1 MRKTCPRALR
11 GALVVL
17 APLCLAFGVSTS
29 AKAESESWPTA
40 SLAEAGFTEDLG
52 EKIDAGVADGRFAGL
67 HAALLV
73 RNGKLV
79 LERYYEGEDEV
90 RGRPRGT
97 VDFGPEDLHD
107 LRSVTKSIVG
117 LLYGIA
123 LAEGSVPDL
132 DTPLLSAFAEYDD
145 LPDDPQRQRMTVAHA
160 LSMQLGTEWDEGLSY
175 ADPRNSETAMDRAPD
190 RYRYVLDR
198 PMVAEP
204 GTRWTYN
211 GGATAILARLI
222 EKGTGKPLADYAEDK
237 LFTPL
242 GIETYQWVKGRDG
255 AYIAA
260 SGLRLRPR
268 ALARIG
274 QMVLDGGRWEG
285 QQVVPADWLAQSFE
299 TRAQV
304 DQQVNYGY
312 QWWLGKQNGNG
323 KRWVGAFGN
332 GGQRLQIM
340 PRGNMLLVVT
350 AGNYNQPDAWKVPVG
365 VLLDA
370 VLPSIER

>member
-17 APLCLAFGVSTS
+17 APLCLAFGVS
-29 AKAESESWPTA
+29 AGADDPAEDWPTA
-40 SLAEAGFTEDLG
+40 SLAESGFSEELG
-52 EKIDAGVADGRFAGL
+52 EMIDVGVADGRFAGL
-67 HAALLV
+67 HAVLLV
-73 RNGKLV
+73 RHGKLV

-97 VDFGPEDLHD
+97 VDFGPGDLHD

-123 LAEGSVPDL
+123 LAEGSVPSPHK
-132 DTPLLSAFAEYDD
+132 PLLDAFPEYPDLAE
-145 LPDDPQRQRMTVAHA
+145 DPQRQSMTVAHA
-160 LSMQLGTEWDEGLSY
+160 LSMQLGTEWDESLSY
-175 ADPRNSETAMDRAPD
+175 ADPRNSEIAMDRAPD

-198 PMVAEP
+198 PMVTEP

-222 EKGTGKPLADYAEDK
+222 EKGTGKPLADYAEEK

-242 GIETYQWVKGRDG
+242 GIATYQWVKGRDG

-285 QQVVPADWLAQSFE
+285 QQVVPEDWLVHSFE
-299 TRAQV
+299 TSAEV
-304 DQQVNYGY
+304 DQDIDYGY
-312 QWWLGKQNGNG
+312 QWWLGKPPPEGP
-323 KRWVGAFGN
+323 RWVGAFGN

-340 PRGNMLLVVT
+340 PRGNMLMVVM
-350 AGNYNQPDAWKVPVG
+350 AGNYNRPDAWKVPVG

>member
-1 MRKTCPRALR
+1 MRKTKPRALY
-11 GALVVL
+11 GALALL
-17 APLCLAFGVSTS
+17 APLYLTAVVSAS
-29 AKAESESWPTA
+29 ADEASEGWPTT
-40 SLAEAGFTEDLG
+40 SLAESGFAEDLG

-67 HAALLV
+67 HSVLLV
-73 RNGKLV
+73 RHGKLV

-123 LAEGSVPDL
+123 LAEGNVPSL
-132 DTPLLSAFAEYDD
+132 HTPLLDAFPEYPDLAE
-145 LPDDPQRQRMTVAHA
+145 DPQRRRMTVAHA

-190 RYRYVLDR
+190 RYRYVLGR

-211 GGATAILARLI
+211 GGATAVLARLI
-222 EKGTGKPLADYAEDK
+222 EKGTGEPLADYAEEK

-242 GIETYQWVKGRDG
+242 GIATYQWVKGRDG

-274 QMVLDGGRWEG
+274 QMVLDGGRREG
-285 QQVVPADWLAQSFE
+285 QQVVPADWLARSFE
-299 TRAQV
+299 TRSEI
-304 DQQVNYGY
+304 DQDIDYGY
-312 QWWLGKQNGNG
+312 QWWLGKPLPEGP
-323 KRWVGAFGN
+323 RWVGAFGN

-340 PRGNMLLVVT
+340 PRGNMLMVVM

>member
-1 MRKTCPRALR
+1 MRKTSARTLY
-11 GALVVL
+11 GALALL
-17 APLCLAFGVSTS
+17 APLCLAAGVSAS
-29 AKAESESWPTA
+29 ANEPAEHWPTA
-40 SLAEAGFTEDLG
+40 SLAEAGFSEDLG
-52 EKIDAGVADGRFAGL
+52 EKIDAGVADGRFTGL
-67 HAALLV
+67 HAVLLV
-73 RNGKLV
+73 RHGKLV

-107 LRSVTKSIVG
+107 LRSITKSIVG

-123 LAEGSVPDL
+123 LAEGSVPGL
-132 DTPLLSAFAEYDD
+132 DTPLLSAFPEYDD

-160 LSMQLGTEWDEGLSY
+160 LSMQLGTEWDESLSY
-175 ADPRNSETAMDRAPD
+175 ADPRNSEIAMDRAPD

-198 PMVAEP
+198 PMVTEP
-204 GTRWTYN
+204 GTRWIYN
-211 GGATAILARLI
+211 GGATAVLARLI
-222 EKGTGKPLADYAEDK
+222 EKGTGQPLADYAEKK

-242 GIETYQWVKGRDG
+242 GIATYQWVKGHDG

-268 ALARIG
+268 GLARIG
-274 QMVLDGGRWEG
+274 QLVLNGGRWEG
-285 QQVVPADWLAQSFE
+285 QQVVPEDWLVSSFE
-299 TRAQV
+299 TRADV
-304 DQQVNYGY
+304 DRDVDYGY
-312 QWWLGKQNGNG
+312 HWWLGKNNNDR

-340 PRGNMLLVVT
+340 PRGNMLMVVT

>member
-1 MRKTCPRALR
+1 MRTMCSRALR
-11 GALVVL
+11 GALALL
-17 APLCLAFGVSTS
+17 ALLCMAAGMS
-29 AKAESESWPTA
+29 ANADEPAEDWPTA
-40 SLAEAGFTEDLG
+40 SLAESGFFDDLG

-67 HAALLV
+67 HSVLLV
-73 RNGKLV
+73 RHGKLV

-97 VDFGPEDLHD
+97 VDFSPEDLHD

-123 LAEGSVPDL
+123 LAEDNVPSL
-132 DTPLLSAFAEYDD
+132 DTPLLDAFPEYAD
-145 LPDDPQRQRMTVAHA
+145 LADDPQRQRMTVAHA
-160 LSMQLGTEWDEGLSY
+160 LSMQLGTEWDESPSY
-175 ADPRNSETAMDRAPD
+175 ADPRNSEIAMDRAPD

-222 EKGTGKPLADYAEDK
+222 EKGTGKPLADYAEEK
-237 LFTPL
+237 LFSPL
-242 GIETYQWVKGRDG
+242 GIVTYQWVKGHDG
-255 AYIAA
+255 AHIAA

-285 QQVVPADWLAQSFE
+285 RQVVPEDWLVRSFE
-299 TRAQV
+299 TRAEV
-304 DQQVNYGY
+304 DRDVDYGY
-312 QWWLGKQNGNG
+312 HWWLGKPPPEGP
-323 KRWVGAFGN
+323 RWVGAFGN

-340 PRGNMLLVVT
+340 PRGNMLMVVT
-350 AGNYNQPDAWKVPVG
+350 AGNYNSPDAWKVPVG

>member
-1 MRKTCPRALR
+1 MRKTCPRALSR
-11 GALVVL
+11 ALALV
-17 APLCLAFGVSTS
+17 APLFLGAGMS
-29 AKAESESWPTA
+29 AGADEPAEDWPTA
-40 SLAEAGFTEDLG
+40 SLAESGFAEDLA

-67 HAALLV
+67 HAVLLV
-73 RNGKLV
+73 RDGKLV
-79 LERYYEGEDEV
+79 LERYYEGEDQV
-90 RGRPRGT
+90 RGRPLGT
-97 VDFGPEDLHD
+97 VDFGPDDLHD

-123 LAEGSVPDL
+123 LAEGSVPSL
-132 DTPLLSAFAEYDD
+132 DTPLLDAFPEYADLAE
-145 LPDDPQRQRMTVAHA
+145 DPQRRRMTVGHA
-160 LSMQLGTEWDEGLSY
+160 LSMQLGTDWDESLSY
-175 ADPRNSETAMDRAPD
+175 ADPRNSEIAMDRAPD

-198 PMVAEP
+198 PMIAEP

-222 EKGTGKPLADYAEDK
+222 EKGTGKPLADYAEEK
-237 LFTPL
+237 LFAPL
-242 GIETYQWVKGRDG
+242 GIVTYQWVKGRDG
-255 AYIAA
+255 AHIAA

-285 QQVVPADWLAQSFE
+285 RQVVPNDWLVRSFE
-299 TRAQV
+299 TRASVDEQV
-304 DQQVNYGY
+304 DYGY
-312 QWWLGKQNGNG
+312 QWWLGKPPPEGP
-323 KRWVGAFGN
+323 RWVGAFGN

-340 PRGNMLLVVT
+340 PRGNMLMVVT
-350 AGNYNQPDAWKVPVG
+350 AGNYNSPDAWKVPVG

>member
-1 MRKTCPRALR
+1 MAL
-11 GALVVL
+11 L
-17 APLCLAFGVSTS
+17 APLYLAAGVSTY
-29 AKAESESWPTA
+29 AKAEPESWPTA
-40 SLAEAGFTEDLG
+40 SLAESGFSDDLG
-52 EKIDAGVADGRFAGL
+52 EKIDTGVADGRFAGL
-67 HAALLV
+67 HSVLLV
-73 RNGKLV
+73 RHGKLV

-123 LAEGSVPDL
+123 LAEGSVPSL
-132 DTPLLSAFAEYDD
+132 DTPLLDAFPEYPD
-145 LPDDPQRQRMTVAHA
+145 LADEPQRLRMIVAHA
-160 LSMQLGTEWDEGLSY
+160 LSMQLGTEWDESLSY
-175 ADPRNSETAMDRAPD
+175 ADPRNSEIAMDRAPD

-198 PMVAEP
+198 PIVAEP

-211 GGATAILARLI
+211 GGATAVLARLI
-222 EKGTGKPLADYAEDK
+222 EKETGQLLADYAEEK

-242 GIETYQWVKGRDG
+242 GIDTYQWAKGRDG

-274 QMVLDGGRWEG
+274 QMMLDGGRWEG
-285 QQVVPADWLAQSFE
+285 RQVVPEDWLARSFE
-299 TRAQV
+299 TQAEV
-304 DQQVNYGY
+304 DEQIDYGY
-312 QWWLGKQNGNG
+312 QWWLGKPPPEGP
-323 KRWVGAFGN
+323 RWVGAFGN

-340 PRGNMLLVVT
+340 PRGNMLMVVT
-350 AGNYNQPDAWKVPVG
+350 AGNYNQPDAWKVPVS

-370 VLPSIER
+370 VLPSIQQ

>member
-1 MRKTCPRALR
+1 MRKIYPRVLRSAL
-11 GALVVL
+11 ALL
-17 APLCLAFGVSTS
+17 APLYLAAGVS
-29 AKAESESWPTA
+29 AWADEPAENWPTA
-40 SLAEAGFTEDLG
+40 SLAEAGFSDDLG

-67 HAALLV
+67 HSVLLV
-73 RNGKLV
+73 RHGKLV

-123 LAEGSVPDL
+123 LVDGSVPDL
-132 DTPLLSAFAEYDD
+132 DTPLLSAFPEYDD

-160 LSMQLGTEWDEGLSY
+160 LSMQLGTEWDESLSY

-198 PMVAEP
+198 PMVTEP

-211 GGATAILARLI
+211 GGATAVLARLI
-222 EKGTGKPLADYAEDK
+222 EKGTGQLLADYAEEK

-242 GIETYQWVKGRDG
+242 GIDTYQWVKGRDG

-285 QQVVPADWLAQSFE
+285 QQVVPEDWLARSFE
-299 TRAQV
+299 TQAVV
-304 DQQVNYGY
+304 DEQIDYGY
-312 QWWLGKQNGNG
+312 QWWLGKPPPEGP
-323 KRWVGAFGN
+323 RWVGAFGN

-340 PRGNMLLVVT
+340 PRGNMLMVVT

-370 VLPSIER
+370 VLPSIQQ

>member
-1 MRKTCPRALR
+1 MRKIYPRVLRSAL
-11 GALVVL
+11 ALL
-17 APLCLAFGVSTS
+17 APLYLAAGVS
-29 AKAESESWPTA
+29 AWADEPAENWPTA
-40 SLAEAGFTEDLG
+40 SLAEAGFSDDLD

-67 HAALLV
+67 HSVLLV
-73 RNGKLV
+73 RHGKLV

-97 VDFGPEDLHD
+97 VDFGPDDLHD

-123 LAEGSVPDL
+123 LVDGSVPDL
-132 DTPLLSAFAEYDD
+132 DTPLLSAFPEYDD

-160 LSMQLGTEWDEGLSY
+160 LSMQLGTEWDESLSY

-198 PMVAEP
+198 PMVTEP

-211 GGATAILARLI
+211 GGATAVLARLI
-222 EKGTGKPLADYAEDK
+222 EKGTGQLLADYAEEK

-242 GIETYQWVKGRDG
+242 GIDTYQWVKGRDG

-285 QQVVPADWLAQSFE
+285 QQVVPEDWLARSFE
-299 TRAQV
+299 TQAEV
-304 DQQVNYGY
+304 DEQIDYGY
-312 QWWLGKQNGNG
+312 QWWLGKPPPEGP
-323 KRWVGAFGN
+323 RWVGAFGN

-340 PRGNMLLVVT
+340 PRGNMLMVVT

-370 VLPSIER
+370 VLPSIQQ

>member
-1 MRKTCPRALR
+1 MSA
-11 GALVVL
+11 GADE
-17 APLCLAFGVSTS
+17 P
-29 AKAESESWPTA
+29 AEDWPTA
-40 SLAEAGFTEDLG
+40 SLAESGFAEDLG
-52 EKIDAGVADGRFAGL
+52 EKIDSGVSDGRFAGL
-67 HAALLV
+67 HAVLLV
-73 RNGKLV
+73 RHGKLV

-132 DTPLLSAFAEYDD
+132 DTPLLSAFPEYDD
-145 LPDDPQRQRMTVAHA
+145 LPDDPQRQRMTIAHA
-160 LSMQLGTEWDEGLSY
+160 LSMQLGTEWDESLSY
-175 ADPRNSETAMDRAPD
+175 ADPRNSEIAMDRAPD

-198 PMVAEP
+198 PMVTEP
-204 GTRWTYN
+204 GTRWIYN
-211 GGATAILARLI
+211 GGATAVLARLI
-222 EKGTGKPLADYAEDK
+222 EKGTGKPLADYAEEK

-242 GIETYQWVKGRDG
+242 GIATYQWVKGRDG

-285 QQVVPADWLAQSFE
+285 RQVVPEDWLISSFE
-299 TRAQV
+299 TRADV
-304 DQQVNYGY
+304 DRDVDYGHH
-312 QWWLGKQNGNG
+312 WWLGKNNNDG

-340 PRGNMLLVVT
+340 PRGNMLMVVT

-370 VLPSIER
+370 VLPSIKR